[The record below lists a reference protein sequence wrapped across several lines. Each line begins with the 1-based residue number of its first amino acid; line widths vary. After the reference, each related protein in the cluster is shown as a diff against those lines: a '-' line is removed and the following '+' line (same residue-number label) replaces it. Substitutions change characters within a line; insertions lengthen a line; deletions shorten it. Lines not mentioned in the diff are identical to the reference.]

1 MTKSRPVHYAREDS
15 VATDEFARV
24 LAESGLGE
32 IRPIG
37 DEARLAAML
46 SAANLIVTARL
57 DRPAGPLVGIARGVT
72 DFSWFCYLSEVA
84 VSSSAQGLGIGRG
97 LVDEVRRA
105 LGPQVAVI
113 LASVPG
119 AVSFY
124 ERIGMD
130 RLPDCFWFRRTC

>member
-1 MTKSRPVHYAREDS
+1 MTKPRPVHYAREDN
-15 VATDEFARV
+15 VATGEFRQV
-24 LAESGLGE
+24 LADSGLGE
-32 IRPIG
+32 IRPVD

-46 SAANLIVTARL
+46 AAANLIVTARL
-57 DRPAGPLVGIARGVT
+57 DRPDGPLVGIARGVT
-72 DFSWFCYLSEVA
+72 DFSWCCYLSEVA

-97 LVDEVRRA
+97 LLEEARRV

-130 RLPDCFWFRRTC
+130 RLPDSFWFRRTS